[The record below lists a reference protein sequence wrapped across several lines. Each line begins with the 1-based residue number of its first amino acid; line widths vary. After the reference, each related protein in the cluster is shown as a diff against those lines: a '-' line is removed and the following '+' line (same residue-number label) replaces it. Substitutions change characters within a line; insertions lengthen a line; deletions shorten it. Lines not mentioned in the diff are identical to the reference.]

1 MGDAEEYNKDLAKRQ
16 TQINEWSYNNKMD
29 TLFVF
34 QLMFISLLFVGILLS
49 LKGQGIVS
57 GPFVWYSMGIVL
69 ILNILI
75 IVNRSMYTNTKR
87 DSKYWNRRHFNGDN
101 NLSTPLSL
109 GDPSRQSYIDSVKN
123 AYSPSKSTTCCS
135 C

>member
-1 MGDAEEYNKDLAKRQ
+1 
-16 TQINEWSYNNKMD
+16 
-29 TLFVF
+29 
-34 QLMFISLLFVGILLS
+34 
-49 LKGQGIVS
+49 VS
-57 GPFVWYSMGIVL
+57 GAFVWYSMGIVL

-101 NLSTPLSL
+101 KLSSPLSL
-109 GDPSRQSYIDSVKN
+109 GDPSRQSYIDSVKST
-123 AYSPSKSTTCCS
+123 YSPTKSTTCCS